1 MRLLSRR
8 LFAKPHFAKERLGRV
23 GLGAAALLLSG
34 ALPVLPSE
42 GARPG
47 GACLAPQ
54 TMADESTQRPACCFK
69 NPGYVG
75 VCTVQPAEKESCGSI
90 LAYLNDP
97 QSQGKDYCGNTTI
110 RGGWM
115 QVDCPKTPATA
126 KTPVASRH

>member
-1 MRLLSRR
+1 MRLIPSR
-8 LFAKPHFAKERLGRV
+8 LVGRAS
-23 GLGAAALLLSG
+23 LGAAALLLSG

-42 GARPG
+42 GGASL
-47 GACLAPQ
+47 GACLALQ
-54 TMADESTQRPACCFK
+54 TVADEPTQRPTCCFK
-69 NPGYVG
+69 NPAYVG